1 MPRNVEI
8 KAYVDDLEA
17 LKTKACELSN
27 DGKGQIIDQKDT
39 FFNVPNG
46 RLKLR
51 YLKDQDSQ
59 LVFYSRPD
67 GDGPKLSDYALSA
80 TKCPDDL
87 LNVLEQSIGIRGKVK
102 KKRINFV

>member
-27 DGKGQIIDQKDT
+27 DGKGQIIEQRDT

-46 RLKLR
+46 NIFMK
-51 YLKDQDSQ
+51 
-59 LVFYSRPD
+59 
-67 GDGPKLSDYALSA
+67 
-80 TKCPDDL
+80 KCK
-87 LNVLEQSIGIRGKVK
+87 NM
-102 KKRINFV
+102 

>member
-27 DGKGQIIDQKDT
+27 DGKGQIIEQRDT

-46 RLKLR
+46 KIFM
-51 YLKDQDSQ
+51 K
-59 LVFYSRPD
+59 
-67 GDGPKLSDYALSA
+67 
-80 TKCPDDL
+80 KCK
-87 LNVLEQSIGIRGKVK
+87 NM
-102 KKRINFV
+102 

>member
-67 GDGPKLSDYALSA
+67 GDGPKLSDYALFP
-80 TKCPDDL
+80 TNRPDDL

-102 KKRINFV
+102 KKN

>member
-27 DGKGQIIDQKDT
+27 EGKGQIIEQKDT

-51 YLKDQDSQ
+51 FLKEQDSQ

-67 GDGPKLSDYALSA
+67 GDGPKLSDYAIS
-80 TKCPDDL
+80 TTNRPDDL

-102 KKRINFV
+102 NINVLH